1 MTNGESIETLPQ
13 RDSAKRLISS
23 LKSIRV
29 SVKKYHKFFYMCET
43 DIPLNWFVLCAFPL
57 CSRRSLW

>member
-43 DIPLNWFVLCAFPL
+43 DIPLN
-57 CSRRSLW
+57 